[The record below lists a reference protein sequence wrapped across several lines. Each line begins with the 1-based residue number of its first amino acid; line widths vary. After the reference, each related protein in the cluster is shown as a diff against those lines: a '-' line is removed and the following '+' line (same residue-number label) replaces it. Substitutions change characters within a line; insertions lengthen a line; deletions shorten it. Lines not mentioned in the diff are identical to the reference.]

1 MSYQVLA
8 RKWRPKS
15 FAEMVGQEHVLKALI
30 NALDHDRLHHA
41 YLFSGTRGV
50 GKTTV
55 ARILAKCLNCET
67 GVSSEPCGKCSA
79 CIEIAEGRFVDLIEV
94 DAASRTKVEDTRE
107 LLDNVQY
114 SPTRGRFKIYLIDE
128 VHMLS
133 NHSFNALL
141 KTLEEPP
148 PHVKFLLAT
157 TDPQK
162 LPVTILSR
170 CLQFN
175 LKNMSPERIVG
186 HLNNILERELVPAEE
201 SALWLLARAADGSM
215 RDALSLT
222 DQAISFGGGK
232 VADRD
237 VAAMLGSIEHRQ
249 IAGMV
254 QALIDEDA
262 TALLAQVAELA
273 EHAPDYSAALAELQS
288 MLHRIAVA
296 QAVPEAVDNSYG
308 DRTQVLEFAA
318 AMRAEDVQLYYQT
331 ALLGRR
337 DLNLASD
344 LRSGFEMT
352 LLRMLA
358 FKPQGLADVP
368 TRALTQQQMA
378 QHEASQQ
385 PASQP
390 ESNVPAEAPTEVGDA
405 SKKPLAEFQEAA
417 PPAAPIEQYA
427 DEANQS
433 TPPEAQVTEPAAQP
447 AVVPAAETPI
457 EAQAPSEPEIP
468 EQTRVEPAQ
477 QSNTSAPVEAAPV
490 PEPTQNRPSEDPA
503 ARETQPYVE
512 ATPELSAAEIAT
524 APNTQLSSKP
534 NNGQSHPPSAELRQA
549 APKVPEDI
557 NANSWISLYRVAD
570 FKGVIQSTASNLTV
584 AQATADSIKFILD
597 EDCAGLF
604 QPEHV
609 QRIEAQLSEYFKC
622 PLSVEVHMAA
632 IPAGQ
637 ETPAKFQERKRIER
651 RHKALEGFRND
662 PVVQNLQQHM
672 NARLD
677 ENSLQFE
684 DKKRG

>member
-1 MSYQVLA
+1 MSYHVLA

-79 CIEIAEGRFVDLIEV
+79 CLEIAEGRFVDLIEV

-186 HLNNILERELVPAEE
+186 HLSNVLERELVPAEE

-232 VADRD
+232 VADQD

-249 IAGMV
+249 IAGIV
-254 QALIDEDA
+254 KALIAEDAQALM
-262 TALLAQVAELA
+262 AQVAQLA
-273 EHAPDYSAALAELQS
+273 EHAPDFAAALSELQS

-296 QAVPEAVDNSYG
+296 QAVPDAVDNSYG
-308 DRTQVLEFAA
+308 DRAQVLEFAA
-318 AMRAEDVQLYYQT
+318 AMRSEDVQLYYQT

-337 DLNLASD
+337 DLSLASD
-344 LRSGFEMT
+344 FRSGFEMT

-368 TRALTQQQMA
+368 TRSLDAKPDSDA
-378 QHEASQQ
+378 PSA
-385 PASQP
+385 P
-390 ESNVPAEAPTEVGDA
+390 EEVSDA
-405 SKKPLAEFQEAA
+405 VKKPQAEE
-417 PPAAPIEQYA
+417 PRI
-427 DEANQS
+427 D
-433 TPPEAQVTEPAAQP
+433 VEPAAIEPADETFAAKPDVQQP
-447 AVVPAAETPI
+447 PNLVESEPQTTREPQPQLDNVGQAQREQQVPPVIQPSRGHDSSPKQETLTTEELKPAL
-457 EAQAPSEPEIP
+457 EPVRPSGEVAPKHETMGVPDKQQAPVAPVNLNRE
-468 EQTRVEPAQ
+468 AAKK
-477 QSNTSAPVEAAPV
+477 SAPQSLE
-490 PEPTQNRPSEDPA
+490 
-503 ARETQPYVE
+503 
-512 ATPELSAAEIAT
+512 
-524 APNTQLSSKP
+524 QL
-534 NNGQSHPPSAELRQA
+534 
-549 APKVPEDI
+549 
-557 NANSWISLYRVAD
+557 NAGSWIALYRALD
-570 FKGVIQSTASNLTV
+570 FRGVIQSTASNLTV
-584 AQATADSIKFILD
+584 KQADQQRIDFILD
-597 EDCAGLF
+597 EASAGLY
-604 QPEHV
+604 QPEHLK
-609 QRIEAQLSEYFKC
+609 RIEAILNEHFNA
-622 PLSVEVHMAA
+622 PLSIEIHQGV
-632 IPAGQ
+632 IPEGW
-637 ETPAKFQERKRIER
+637 ETPAKFNERKRIER
-651 RHKALEGFRND
+651 KQAALEAFRSD

-677 ENSLQFE
+677 EASLQFE
-684 DKKRG
+684 DQKRG